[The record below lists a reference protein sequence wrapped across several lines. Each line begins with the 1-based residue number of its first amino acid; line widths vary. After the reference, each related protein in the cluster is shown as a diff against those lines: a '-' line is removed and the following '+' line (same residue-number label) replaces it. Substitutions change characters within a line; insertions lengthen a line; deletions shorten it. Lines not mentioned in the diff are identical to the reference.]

1 MNSSVMRLDG
11 VKATQRQQSHGKAS
25 PTQTDAGTKAH
36 CTSTVGTWAWV
47 STHGPSPP
55 SITACCHLSSRERPN
70 RRHFSI
76 LLALPKRV
84 TTWKKRER
92 LTIAGFWLSSVCV
105 YPFPLTLPLSLA
117 LGFVHLEVVSN
128 RNLVESLGNGL
139 LQESEIHSL
148 WLWLS
153 CLSFFLLATQ
163 TRSLSHG
170 HLLKR
175 KPFNSFNSPI
185 HPPLQ
190 ASFGVKHD
198 IPQASPQCIEEKGDE
213 SQADGGIY

>member
-1 MNSSVMRLDG
+1 LHLNRGHLG
-11 VKATQRQQSHGKAS
+11 LGEHTWPK
-25 PTQTDAGTKAH
+25 PTQHYCLLSPFQQGKTQPKTFLHFAGFTKT
-36 CTSTVGTWAWV
+36 CYDV
-47 STHGPSPP
+47 
-55 SITACCHLSSRERPN
+55 E
-70 RRHFSI
+70 
-76 LLALPKRV
+76 
-84 TTWKKRER
+84 KRER

-117 LGFVHLEVVSN
+117 LGFVRLEVVSN